1 MVVVVVAAAAAAA
14 AATAVVVVV
23 VVVSSISC
31 YATFETIALESV
43 LDVEMT
49 FQGHSRSSKIVRL
62 ER

>member
-1 MVVVVVAAAAAAA
+1 VVVAAAAAAA
-14 AATAVVVVV
+14 AAVVVVVV

-49 FQGHSRSSKIVRL
+49 FQCHSRSSKIVRL
-62 ER
+62 ES